1 VAVTR
6 SAAALLLASLCLLA
20 PASQAQFDPI
30 HTSFEF
36 HLRTRWGQRVDGR
49 FPLYDGG
56 VEHLPDGR
64 RRVRIALAT
73 DALEIGGSRRYTE
86 LARGPRFFDAARYP
100 QLTFVSE
107 PFSPALLEHG
117 GALAGTL
124 TLHGVS
130 RTEVFEVE
138 PASCARPGVD
148 CTVVARGSVQR
159 DDYGL
164 DGLRV
169 LLGNRVHFRLHV
181 RHGEGS

>member
-1 VAVTR
+1 MSRGAT
-6 SAAALLLASLCLLA
+6 ALLLASLCLVA
-20 PASQAQFDPI
+20 PALRAQFDPV
-30 HTSFEF
+30 HTAFEF

-49 FPLYDGG
+49 FPRYDGG
-56 VEHLPDGR
+56 VEYLPDGR
-64 RRVRIALAT
+64 RRVRIV
-73 DALEIGGSRRYTE
+73 LETGAVEVGDSPRYTE
-86 LARGPRFFDAARYP
+86 LARGPRFFDAAQYP

-107 PFSPALLEHG
+107 PFLPALLERG

-130 RTEVFEVE
+130 RTEVFEVD
-138 PASCARPGVD
+138 PATCARPGID
-148 CTVVARGSVQR
+148 CDVVARGSVQR

-181 RHGEGS
+181 RHSEGS

>member
-1 VAVTR
+1 VAVSR
-6 SAAALLLASLCLLA
+6 SATWLLIALLCLFA
-20 PASQAQFDPI
+20 PALRAQFDPV

-36 HLRTRWGQRVDGR
+36 HLRTRWGQRVMGT
-49 FPLYDGG
+49 FPQYAGD
-56 VEHLPDGR
+56 VERLSDGR
-64 RRVRIALAT
+64 RRVRVTLAT
-73 DALEIGGSRRYTE
+73 GTVEVVGSPRYTR
-86 LARGPRFFDAARYP
+86 LARGPRFFDAAHYP

-107 PFSPALLEHG
+107 PFEPALLERG

-130 RTEVFEVE
+130 RAEVFEVE
-138 PASCARPGVD
+138 PAPCMRPGIACD
-148 CTVVARGSVQR
+148 VVAHGSVQR

-181 RHGEGS
+181 RHSDDS